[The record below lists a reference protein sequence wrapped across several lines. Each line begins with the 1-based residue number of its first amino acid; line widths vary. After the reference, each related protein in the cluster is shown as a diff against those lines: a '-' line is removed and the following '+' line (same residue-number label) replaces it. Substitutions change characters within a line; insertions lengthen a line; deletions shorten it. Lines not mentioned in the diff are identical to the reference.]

1 MQDFVNSFHSKFHK
15 VVADISSS
23 FVMVNSANID
33 QKISLLLSSLVS
45 LLKVDRAFIFS
56 FSEDLKSMSNTYEEC
71 SSKELSFKEKLQDLS
86 TIEYSWWFNQ
96 IIENRVILIN
106 NIDELPSEAKAE
118 SNILKSMNTQSV
130 MAVPIVVD
138 NKSIG
143 FVGIESVNKN
153 MKWGP
158 EDVDMIR
165 ILSNTLAEANIK
177 LNAENEFAHLT
188 QIQELLMNL
197 AQTYI
202 NIPLEQ
208 VDLSINNSLKEMA
221 EFVSADRSYI
231 FIYNFE
237 NNDCSNTY
245 EWCATGISKE
255 IDNLQNVPL
264 DAISEWVTMHK
275 KGIEF
280 NVSDVSKLEYTGPGC
295 VKDILEPQGIKSI
308 IAVPMRDGDS
318 LVGFVGFDSVNTHHK
333 YSTKEK
339 SLLSFFAQLIVNIL
353 KRVDSEQKLTNAKR
367 VAEEANRSKSEF
379 IANMSHEIRTPL
391 NSVIGFT
398 ELLNKTP
405 LNRAQRKF
413 VENANISA
421 QTLLE
426 IINDI
431 LDFSK
436 IEAGRLELAPI
447 ATNIHDILEQVCD
460 ITKYQ
465 ASQKSLELLLN
476 IDSQTPQFIFIDPIR
491 IKQVLINLISNAIK
505 FTEEGEVEV
514 SVKYTPYSID
524 KTTKDHFGTLVF
536 SIRDTGIGISQ
547 EDQKKLF
554 KAFTQADS
562 ATTRRFGGTGLG
574 LVISSKIMEK
584 MGSKI
589 EIKSAVGKGST
600 FFFSITTQIFPEIKT
615 NTQKEF
621 KFKRV
626 LIVDDNEN
634 NRAILENTLMEW
646 GLQTI
651 SCNDGLEAIKT
662 IKSSTDKIDVMIID
676 YNMPL
681 INGIETIKMLNTD
694 SSISK
699 EKMPVIMMCG
709 SDDNQVINQDNSEV
723 GLIYKLVKPVKNRE
737 LYDYL
742 MNMDNLEFK
751 NQIKKSSKNNQLSI
765 NDISDYNF
773 SNQKILA
780 GKANGKTKILIAEDV
795 QMNMILLK
803 TIINNLFSNVA
814 FIEASN
820 GNMAIDLYI
829 KYSPDLIIMDI
840 QMPYKDGYEAA
851 TQIRELERQNNN
863 KRVPIIALTAGV
875 ANNEKSK
882 AIDAGMDRYLSKPI
896 NQDKLKEVLIEFLT
910 NMEPNNSE
918 LYNSYSNSSHYNET
932 EMLNRVDND
941 KDLLSE
947 LFISLEHEMEETLVE
962 LNNLINGGDYDS
974 ARKVAHKLKGI
985 ALNMSF
991 ERLSNL
997 SKELEKELLKK
1008 SGPIDKINFEII
1020 REWETLKRIIYNT

>member
-1 MQDFVNSFHSKFHK
+1 MQDFVNTFHSTFHK

-23 FVMVNSANID
+23 FVMVNSANVD
-33 QKISLLLSSLVS
+33 HKIGQLLSSLVS
-45 LLKVDRAFIFS
+45 LLKVDRAFIFY
-56 FSEDLKSMSNTYEEC
+56 FSEDLDSMSNTYEEC
-71 SSKELSFKEKLQDLS
+71 SSRELSYKDNLQNLSSKEFK
-86 TIEYSWWFNQ
+86 WWTHQ
-96 IIENRVILIN
+96 ISSNKVIAIN
-106 NIDELPSEAKAE
+106 SLNELPPEAKQEAD
-118 SNILKSMNTQSV
+118 ILRKMNTQSV
-130 MAVPIVVD
+130 MAVPIFVD
-138 NKSIG
+138 NKPIG
-143 FVGIESVNKN
+143 FVGIESVNKR
-153 MKWGP
+153 MFWGP
-158 EDVDMIR
+158 EDIDMVR
-165 ILSNTLAEANIK
+165 ILSNTLAEAHIK
-177 LNAENEFAHLT
+177 LKVETEFYHLS

-202 NIPLEQ
+202 NIPLDL
-208 VDLSINNSLKEMA
+208 VDISINNSLKEMA

-231 FIYNFE
+231 FMYNFE
-237 NNDCSNTY
+237 NNSCSNTY
-245 EWCATGISKE
+245 EWCAAGISKE
-255 IDNLQNVPL
+255 IDNLQDVPL
-264 DAISEWVTMHK
+264 DAITEWVTMHK

-318 LVGFVGFDSVNTHHK
+318 LVGFVGFDSVNMHHQ

-339 SLLSFFAQLIVNIL
+339 SLLSFFAQLLVNIL
-353 KRVDSEQKLTNAKR
+353 KRADSEKKLTNAKKI
-367 VAEEANRSKSEF
+367 AEEANRAKSEF

-436 IEAGRLELAPI
+436 IEADRLELAPI

-465 ASQKSLELLLN
+465 ASQKNLELLLN
-476 IDSQTPQFIFIDPIR
+476 IDPHTPQFIFTDPIR

-514 SVKYTPYSID
+514 SVRYNGNIQHANGD
-524 KTTKDHFGTLVF
+524 KKIGNLIF

-547 EDQKKLF
+547 EDQKRLF
-554 KAFTQADS
+554 KAFSQADS

-574 LVISSKIMEK
+574 LVISSKIIEK
-584 MGSKI
+584 MDSKI
-589 EIKSAVGKGST
+589 ELKSAVGKGST
-600 FFFSITTQIFPEIKT
+600 FHFSITTQIFPDIKP
-615 NTQKEF
+615 NSKNEF
-621 KFKRV
+621 KLKRV
-626 LIVDDNEN
+626 LVVDDNHN
-634 NRAILENTLMEW
+634 NRVILEKTLKEW
-646 GLQTI
+646 GLEVI

-662 IKSSTDKIDVMIID
+662 IKSSNKGFDVMIID

-681 INGIETIKMLNTD
+681 INGVETVKMLNTD
-694 SSISK
+694 SSIAK
-699 EKMPVIMMCG
+699 EKMPIIMMCG
-709 SDDNQVINQDNSEV
+709 SDDSQVINQENSDI
-723 GLIYKLVKPVKNRE
+723 GLVYKLVKPIKNRE
-737 LYDYL
+737 LHDYL

-751 NQIKKSSKNNQLSI
+751 SKTHSDFSSIDITSNTNYSVENPSKVAVGQPDSKI
-765 NDISDYNF
+765 N
-773 SNQKILA
+773 
-780 GKANGKTKILIAEDV
+780 ILIAEDV

-803 TIINNLFSNVA
+803 TIINNLFSNVR
-814 FIEASN
+814 FIEAFN
-820 GNMAIDLYI
+820 GNSAVDLFI
-829 KYSPDLIIMDI
+829 KHSPEIVIMDI
-840 QMPYKDGYEAA
+840 QMPYKDGYEA
-851 TQIRELERQNNN
+851 TMLIREYERNNN
-863 KRVPIIALTAGV
+863 LKRVPIIALTAGV
-875 ANNEKSK
+875 AKNEKNK
-882 AIDAGMDRYLSKPI
+882 AIDAGMDKYLSKPI
-896 NQDKLKEVLIEFLT
+896 NQDQLKEILNEFLIRP
-910 NMEPNNSE
+910 EKENNQ
-918 LYNSYSNSSHYNET
+918 LFNSFSNSSHYNEA

-941 KDLLSE
+941 KELLSE

-962 LNNLINGGDYDS
+962 LNNFINGGDYQS

-997 SKELEKELLKK
+997 AKEMEKELLKS

-1020 REWETLKRIIYNT
+1020 REWETLKRILYNT